1 MILNNRLSILRCR
14 INHFLA
20 ILQPVHIN
28 NRNYKCL
35 SKSIIFAVIL
45 VLFMVVPMRDS
56 FAQVFVIDTTQ
67 FLNES
72 NGTLIIPESS
82 IYESSMYEDEVL
94 PEDEERPVTEES
106 IFIPS
111 DILYKDRWDTLYI
124 RTGKV
129 NLAEIHDSTFL
140 WLRNPAETEFHFPYK
155 GKLLSKYGWRGG
167 RIHAGMDIKLETGD
181 TVVSAF
187 DGKVRIARVMSGYGK
202 MVVVRHHNGLET
214 VYAHFSKIIVN
225 INDDVKAG
233 QALGL
238 GGRTGRATTSHLH
251 FETRYLGEHFNPD
264 RIIDFENFTLVRDT
278 LLINREFWH
287 PLKAT
292 TTLASAHDGNIASH
306 SGPQKYHTIKKG
318 DTLSIIARKYR
329 TSVKKICQL
338 NGIKETKILQLGKKL
353 RVS

>member
-1 MILNNRLSILRCR
+1 MALPEHDSNS
-14 INHFLA
+14 
-20 ILQPVHIN
+20 
-28 NRNYKCL
+28 NRNYNCL
-35 SKSIIFAVIL
+35 SKFIFFSVIV
-45 VLFMVVPMRDS
+45 VLFLVIPMGNS

-72 NGTLIIPESS
+72 NGILIVPESS
-82 IYESSMYEDEVL
+82 IYEESSMYEDEVL

-111 DILYKDRWDTLYI
+111 DVLYKDRWDTLYI

-129 NLAEIHDSTFL
+129 NFAEIHDSTFL
-140 WLRNPAETEFHFPYK
+140 WLSNPAETEFHFPFK
-155 GKLLSKYGWRGG
+155 GKLLSKYGWRSG
-167 RIHAGMDIKLETGD
+167 RVHAGMDIKLETGD

-214 VYAHFSKIIVN
+214 VYAHLSKIIVN
-225 INDDVKAG
+225 INDEVKAG
-233 QALGL
+233 DPLGL

-278 LLINREFWH
+278 LLINKDFWH

-292 TTLASAHDGNIASH
+292 TTVASAHDPNLVSK
-306 SGPQKYHTIKKG
+306 KYHTIKKG
-318 DTLSIIARKYR
+318 DTLSIIARKYK
-329 TSVKKICQL
+329 TSVKNICKL
-338 NGIKETKILQLGKKL
+338 NGIKETKILQLGKRL

>member
-1 MILNNRLSILRCR
+1 MPSCRKNLSLD
-14 INHFLA
+14 LPK
-20 ILQPVHIN
+20 PVTIK
-28 NRNYKCL
+28 NRNNNCL
-35 SKSIIFAVIL
+35 CKSIFFALIL
-45 VLFMVVPMRDS
+45 ALFMVLPMKYS
-56 FAQVFVIDTTQ
+56 FAQKFVIDTSQ

-72 NGTLIIPESS
+72 NGILIVPESS
-82 IYESSMYEDEVL
+82 IFEESSMYEDEVL
-94 PEDEERPVTEES
+94 PEDEERPATEES

-111 DILYKDRWDTLYI
+111 EVLYKDRWDTLYI

-129 NLAEIHDSTFL
+129 NFAEIHDSTFL
-140 WLRNPAETEFHFPYK
+140 WLNNPSETEFHFPYK
-155 GKLLSKYGWRGG
+155 GKLLSKYGWRSG
-167 RIHAGMDIKLETGD
+167 RVHAGMDIKLETGD

-214 VYAHFSKIIVN
+214 VYAHLSKIIVN
-225 INDDVKAG
+225 INDEVKAG
-233 QALGL
+233 DPLGL

-264 RIIDFENFTLVRDT
+264 RIIDFENFTLIRDT
-278 LLINREFWH
+278 LLINKDFWH

-292 TTLASAHDGNIASH
+292 NTVASAHDPNLVSK
-306 SGPQKYHTIKKG
+306 KYHTIKKG
-318 DTLSIIARKYR
+318 DTLSIIARKYN
-329 TSVKKICQL
+329 TSVKAICKL